1 MLKLPK
7 RFPENSKYVVEACG
21 PRVRR
26 YVELPGGRRMHL
38 RSRKAKPCI
47 CAERS
52 TSIVDKD
59 ITNSPTFDR
68 QFFTYFRIAG
78 WAFNTREFFR
88 ALTNS
93 SFQALWIMSGMS
105 VQEAH

>member
-26 YVELPGGRRMHL
+26 YVELPGGRRIHL
-38 RSRKAKPCI
+38 RSRKAKPCT

-59 ITNSPTFDR
+59 ITNSPTFDC
-68 QFFTYFRIAG
+68 QFFT
-78 WAFNTREFFR
+78 
-88 ALTNS
+88 
-93 SFQALWIMSGMS
+93 
-105 VQEAH
+105 